1 MPIPSFDSFT
11 LPLLKLAAERGE
23 LSMSEAYDLL
33 ATKFGLSESDLAELV
48 PSGNQTRFLNRVSW
62 ARTYLKKAGLLDSPR
77 RSYISITES
86 GRAALAKSPDKI
98 DVKFL
103 RQYPEF
109 REFNTPVGT
118 RSERENAN
126 SADDQQTPEELIESN
141 VRALKSALADELQ
154 ERIKAASPRFF
165 ENLVIELLL
174 KMGYGG
180 SRHDAGQI
188 VGKSGDGGIDGLI
201 KEDKLGLD
209 AIYVQAKRWEGSVSR
224 PEIQKFA
231 GSLEGV
237 RARKGIFI
245 TTSSFTREA
254 TTYVENIDK
263 KIVMIDGQTLAFL
276 MIDHDVAVSRIAT
289 YDIKKV
295 DSDYFQDE

>member
-1 MPIPSFDSFT
+1 M
-11 LPLLKLAAERGE
+11 LPLLRLAAERGE
-23 LSMSEAYDLL
+23 LSMSEANRLL
-33 ATKFGLSESDLAELV
+33 AAMFNLTESDLAELV

-62 ARTYLKKAGLLDSPR
+62 VRTYLKKAGLLDSPR

-86 GRAALAKSPDKI
+86 GRAALAKGPDKI

-118 RSERENAN
+118 RQERV
-126 SADDQQTPEELIESN
+126 SADNAEDQQTPEELIDSN
-141 VRALKSALADELQ
+141 VRALQSALADELLD
-154 ERIKAASPRFF
+154 RIKSASSRFF

-180 SRHDAGQI
+180 SRQDAGQV
-188 VGKSGDGGIDGLI
+188 VGKSGDGGIDGVI

-209 AIYVQAKRWEGSVSR
+209 VIYVQAKRWEGTVSR

-245 TTSSFTREA
+245 TTSGFTRDA
-254 TTYVENIDK
+254 TAYVENIDK
-263 KIVMIDGQTLAFL
+263 KIVLIDGQTLAFL
-276 MIDHDVAVSRIAT
+276 MIEHDVAVSRVAS

-295 DSDYFQDE
+295 DSDYFQDES